1 MIKKILNIFCIIILI
16 IPYIIVPDVRVKAQT
31 LGDVERE
38 LQKYK
43 DDYAAQEEGKKQT
56 EEEIAATRQNI
67 DNATKDITAANEEIV
82 NLNNEISSLNDEI
95 KEKEKQ
101 IKDIMSFYQKSNGES
116 AYLEYAFGAKSFT
129 DFIYRM
135 AISEQLTKYNK
146 SLIREYNEKIE
157 ANNKK
162 TKELDEKKK
171 QLKENQEKSR

>member
-1 MIKKILNIFCIIILI
+1 MIKKILNIFCIIVLI
-16 IPYIIVPDVRVKAQT
+16 IPYVIIPDVRVKAQT

-43 DDYAAQEEGKKQT
+43 DDYAKQESGKQQTQEEI
-56 EEEIAATRQNI
+56 EATKQNI
-67 DNATKDITAANEEIV
+67 YNATKDITVANEEIV
-82 NLNNEISSLNDEI
+82 DLKKEIDLLNDEI
-95 KEKEKQ
+95 KEKENQ
-101 IKDIMSFYQKSNGES
+101 IKEIMNFYQKSNGES

-146 SLIREYNEKIE
+146 SLIKEYNEKID

-162 TKELDEKKK
+162 TKE
-171 QLKENQEKSR
+171 